1 MERVL
6 SEQENVRRQKL
17 EEIKKVCNPY
27 PSKFERTHT
36 RFYNAFIV
44 WLALYSKGKNF
55 HLLILV
61 IFSVHPKI
69 GLYMYHKALII

>member
-36 RFYNAFIV
+36 IKE
-44 WLALYSKGKNF
+44 ALSPTGK
-55 HLLILV
+55 
-61 IFSVHPKI
+61 KCWW
-69 GLYMYHKALII
+69 